1 MEQTVLSIND
11 DKMTT
16 RGELVEYPAELI
28 GGRNLIL
35 NSDFRE
41 GMNVYWELL
50 NSSPLSN
57 FEIVGTELKVT
68 FNPGTKSDFGRINF
82 LSQNNLE
89 GQDYITISSLVKGS
103 GTLRIRFGSSSMP
116 LQTIDNEEFKRVIV
130 TIPRSNF
137 GNGNLIIEVASGT
150 LYFYKIKGEKGNKA
164 TDWTPAPEDL
174 GLSYPNWVT
183 EFKPSISEN
192 GILAPKF
199 DESGVLSFSIN
210 RTTAQEFIENPNL

>member
-16 RGELVEYPAELI
+16 RGELIEYPAELI
-28 GGRNLIL
+28 GGRNLISNIPNNWAKGYYHPTTGAPAGSGANH
-35 NSDFRE
+35 NSLKERISCE
-41 GMNVYWELL
+41 PNSYYTM
-50 NSSPLSN
+50 SSPKRMVALQYDEDDVYIPPIIDKGENKTLTFKTHSSARYLRFFILFVEEPN
-57 FEIVGTELKVT
+57 EL
-68 FNPGTKSDFGRINF
+68 
-82 LSQNNLE
+82 
-89 GQDYITISSLVKGS
+89 
-103 GTLRIRFGSSSMP
+103 
-116 LQTIDNEEFKRVIV
+116 
-130 TIPRSNF
+130 
-137 GNGNLIIEVASGT
+137 NLIGE
-150 LYFYKIKGEKGNKA
+150 YKLKIEKGNKA